1 MIKIQNLSK
10 KAFSKYGMVI
20 EQPNKKKVFSVL
32 NGDPQAK
39 GWRLGYLILPPMP
52 VDSMENHPESME
64 TFEPVTGTAVILVA
78 PHNSPDK
85 IEAFL
90 LDKPICIAKHVWHAV
105 SVISSMAEIKI
116 TENYEVE
123 SVIRKLK
130 KPIDL
135 RFV

>member
-1 MIKIQNLSK
+1 
-10 KAFSKYGMVI
+10 MVI
-20 EQPNKKKVFSVL
+20 EQSNKKKVFSVL
-32 NGDPQAK
+32 TGDKEAK
-39 GWRLGYLILPPMP
+39 GWRIGYLIFHPAP

-64 TFEPVTGTAVILVA
+64 TFEPVSGTTIIMVA
-78 PHNSPDK
+78 PHDSPDK

-105 SVISSMAEIKI
+105 RVVSEQAEIKI
-116 TENYEVE
+116 TENFEVE